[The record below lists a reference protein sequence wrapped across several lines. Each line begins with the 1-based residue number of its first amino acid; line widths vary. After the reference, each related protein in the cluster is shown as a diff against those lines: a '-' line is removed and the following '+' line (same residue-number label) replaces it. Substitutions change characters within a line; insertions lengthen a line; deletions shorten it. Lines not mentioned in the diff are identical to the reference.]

1 MNIAFLRLLS
11 FERNDG
17 FALALAPQD
26 MLVPVQGVK
35 RAPRGQFPHI
45 HWEIRLRHK
54 RGYKLLN
61 GGGVQAGSE
70 EIDACLW
77 FVQRI
82 KKRQANQ
89 MVAMSVCNK
98 KRDIER
104 AARAAAQKIMAQSDD
119 TAARVQD
126 DGLRADL
133 DFNTACVA
141 PVAY

>member
-1 MNIAFLRLLS
+1 MSIPFQRLLS

-61 GGGVQAGSE
+61 GAVVRARSE

-77 FVQRI
+77 LAQRS

-89 MVAMSVCNK
+89 MVVMSVCNK
-98 KRDIER
+98 DLDIER
-104 AARAAAQKIMAQSDD
+104 I
-119 TAARVQD
+119 T
-126 DGLRADL
+126 
-133 DFNTACVA
+133 
-141 PVAY
+141 